1 MEDFNSWK
9 DLLNP
14 EFYIKLGGFW
24 LILFIIFA
32 ETGLFVGFFL
42 PGDSLL
48 FVSGIYSIDIIRETF
63 GSTGSDFFDTFILAA
78 SVALAAIVGN
88 EVGYYFGRKTGSAL
102 YKKQDTWLFKK
113 KYLYQAH
120 DFFEKNGALA
130 IIMARFLPVVRTFMP
145 IVAGIVQMDRKQF
158 VRDNVIGGILWSF
171 ILIFAGHYLNELFR
185 AQFGI
190 DLKDKLEFIIIVIV
204 LITTVPV
211 ILKFVFGAPK
221 GDPKLEDERLDELID
236 KED

>member
-1 MEDFNSWK
+1 MEDFNNWK

-48 FVSGIYSIDIIRETF
+48 FVSGIYSIDIMRETF
-63 GSTGSDFFDTFILAA
+63 GSTGSDFFDTFILA
-78 SVALAAIVGN
+78 SCVAIAAIIGN
-88 EVGYYFGRKTGSAL
+88 EVGYYFGRRAGSAL
-102 YKKQDTWLFKK
+102 YKRPDTWLFKK

-130 IIMARFLPVVRTFMP
+130 IIMARFLPVVRTFAP
-145 IVAGIVQMDRKQF
+145 IVAGIVKMDKKDF
-158 VRDNVIGGILWSF
+158 LRDNVIGAVLWSF
-171 ILIFAGHYLNELFR
+171 LLIFAGHYLDKLFID
-185 AQFGI
+185 QFGI
-190 DLKDKLEFIIIVIV
+190 DLKKKLELIIIVIV

-211 ILKFVFGAPK
+211 ILKFLFGK
-221 GDPKLEDERLDELID
+221 
-236 KED
+236 KEDFSKYENHKFDDEE

>member
-1 MEDFNSWK
+1 MEDFTNWK

-63 GSTGSDFFDTFILAA
+63 GSTGSDFLDTLILA
-78 SVALAAIVGN
+78 SGVAFSAIIGN
-88 EVGYYFGRKTGSAL
+88 EVGYYFGRKAGSTL
-102 YKKQDTWLFKK
+102 YKKPDNWLFKK

-130 IIMARFLPVVRTFMP
+130 IIMARFLPVVRTFTP
-145 IVAGIVQMDRKQF
+145 IVAGIVKMDKKDF
-158 VRDNVIGGILWSF
+158 LRDNIIGAVLWSF
-171 ILIFAGHYLNELFR
+171 LLIFAGHYLDKLFID
-185 AQFGI
+185 QFGI
-190 DLKDKLEFIIIVIV
+190 DLKKKLELIIIVIV
-204 LITTVPV
+204 LITTVP
-211 ILKFVFGAPK
+211 IIIKFLFGK
-221 GDPKLEDERLDELID
+221 KQDFSKYENHNFDDDE
-236 KED
+236 K